1 MIVVG
6 VDENG
11 LGPLLGP
18 LVTTAVSFEFARY
31 SPERHAGVGRELGI
45 DDSKST
51 AGFGQMAVAE
61 GLALALVETL
71 HGAAADDVD
80 TLFDCLLLDKPSALR
95 TPCPD
100 SSRPQCWSIP
110 LTLPCFG
117 GDLAAGRTML
127 RGLVKRGVRP
137 MHVRSAL
144 SCTGDLNRRLRKGQ
158 SRVEVD
164 LELMERLVLDARTHA
179 SGEVRAICGMV
190 GGIRNYTARMRHFP
204 LSGVT
209 AARAT
214 GGTLAYD
221 VAGVGHV
228 RFEIDADARHLPV
241 ALASMVGKYVR
252 ELWMERQ
259 NRFYRA
265 ADSSLEDV
273 SGYHDP
279 VTQRF
284 IVASAALRVSLGIAD
299 ACFLRKSAR
308 HLIDEALDAQL
319 PLL

>member
-18 LVTTAVSFEFARY
+18 LVTTAASFEVARY
-31 SPERHAGVGRELGI
+31 SPERHASVGRALGI

-61 GLALALVETL
+61 GLALALVEAL
-71 HGAAADDVD
+71 HGTVVSSIDA
-80 TLFDCLLLDKPSALR
+80 LFECVLLDAPTALQA
-95 TPCPD
+95 PCPT
-100 SSRPQCWSIP
+100 SSHPQCWSVP
-110 LTLPCFG
+110 LALPCFG
-117 GDLAAGRTML
+117 GELEAGRAML
-127 RGLVKRGVRP
+127 RGLGKRGVRP
-137 MHVRSAL
+137 AHLRSAL

-164 LELMERLVLDARTHA
+164 LELMERLVLDARA
-179 SGEVRAICGMV
+179 QAKAEVRAVCGMV

-204 LSGVT
+204 LVGLKPV
-209 AARAT
+209 RAL

-221 VAGVGHV
+221 VVGVGHV

-265 ADSSLEDV
+265 ADGSLADV

-284 IVASAALRVSLGIAD
+284 IVASAPLRVALGIDD

-308 HLIDEALDAQL
+308 HLIDEAADAQL
-319 PLL
+319 SLL